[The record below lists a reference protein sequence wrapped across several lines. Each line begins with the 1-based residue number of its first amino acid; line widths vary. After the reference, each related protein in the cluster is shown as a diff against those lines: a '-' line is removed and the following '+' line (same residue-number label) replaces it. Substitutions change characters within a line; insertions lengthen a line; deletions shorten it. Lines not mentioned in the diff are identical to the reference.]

1 MSAITSAYLLH
12 SSVDWARLFCLQMQ
26 YAHIPKLSFQQL
38 QLFVLGLRYRVR
50 MPGVCM
56 VAGAADLI
64 LELTFPEFSVPQSY
78 SALTTMVIQSFY

>member
-1 MSAITSAYLLH
+1 
-12 SSVDWARLFCLQMQ
+12 
-26 YAHIPKLSFQQL
+26 
-38 QLFVLGLRYRVR
+38 